1 MSLSHPTLPP
11 EGLASG
17 TGKTRV
23 HPWVQPPCPRSPAQ
37 RGLGL
42 PGDRA
47 GEVPHGCARAGIWS
61 WAGNISGTIP
71 QVSWALRRSFLW
83 PWSLFVMGT
92 QAPSLLTFIHPSSW
106 QMLAERLL
114 CARPSVGPG
123 DTEKAD
129 STPASHQLPVSQK
142 TQNRFRRSPK
152 ARAVN
157 SPGTEAVFA
166 FLAAGS

>member
-11 EGLASG
+11 EGRASG

-23 HPWVQPPCPRSPAQ
+23 HPWAQPPCPRSPAQ

-47 GEVPHGCARAGIWS
+47 GEVLHGCARARIWS

-123 DTEKAD
+123 DTEKAVPLLRPT
-129 STPASHQLPVSQK
+129 SCLSHRRPKIVSEEVRK
-142 TQNRFRRSPK
+142 
-152 ARAVN
+152 
-157 SPGTEAVFA
+157 PG
-166 FLAAGS
+166 L